1 MSQDNKVNLSR
12 NEVIILSLTRKF
24 LSAMDID
31 AEKADQIIK
40 AHTDVTDALKEQRD
54 DFKKK
59 YEDLEK
65 VKKDY
70 DSLKDSQGNDE
81 TYKEK
86 YEKLLQE
93 YDDFKKDVKAKT
105 DLEAVKQKYK
115 ELLSES
121 NIPEKRHAAILRV
134 TDFKDMKLDD
144 KGKFKD
150 KDKLLDAI
158 KTDWSDFVTSE
169 VEKGAK
175 TPDSKG
181 GMNGS
186 TSTMTKESIL
196 KIKDAGERQKAIAD
210 NHELFGF

>member
-1 MSQDNKVNLSR
+1 M
-12 NEVIILSLTRKF
+12 SLTRKF

-54 DFKKK
+54 DYKKK

-81 TYKEK
+81 AYKEK

-134 TDFKDMKLDD
+134 TDFKGMKLDD
-144 KGKFKD
+144 KGGFKD

-158 KTDWSDFVTSE
+158 KNDWSDFVTSE

-181 GMNGS
+181 GVNGS
-186 TSTMTKESIL
+186 ASTMTKESIL
-196 KIKDAGERQKAIAD
+196 KIKDATERQKAIAD

>member
-1 MSQDNKVNLSR
+1 M
-12 NEVIILSLTRKF
+12 SLTRKF

-54 DFKKK
+54 DYKKK

-70 DSLKDSQGNDE
+70 ESLKDLQGNDE

-144 KGKFKD
+144 KGGFKD

-158 KTDWSDFVTSE
+158 KNDWSDFVTSE

-181 GMNGS
+181 GVNGS
-186 TSTMTKESIL
+186 ASTMTKESIL
-196 KIKDAGERQKAIAD
+196 KIKDATERQKAIAD

>member
-1 MSQDNKVNLSR
+1 M
-12 NEVIILSLTRKF
+12 SLTRKF

-54 DFKKK
+54 DYKKK

-65 VKKDY
+65 IKEDY

-134 TDFKDMKLDD
+134 TDFKDMKLDNKD
-144 KGKFKD
+144 GFKD

-158 KTDWSDFVTSE
+158 KNDWSDFVTSE

-181 GMNGS
+181 GVNGS
-186 TSTMTKESIL
+186 ASTMTKESIL
-196 KIKDAGERQKAIAD
+196 KIKDATERQKAIAD